1 MLIFYDL
8 ETTGLNPYHEKITE
22 VCFLKYLREDPRH
35 TKFTTLINPKK
46 KLSNTIVKITNITD
60 EMLHDKPTFEEI
72 GTDMFRF
79 ILDGEDSIRY
89 FIAHNG
95 DVFDRIFLKE
105 HFNMLNIKLKDYSF
119 MHIDTLLFAKK
130 MYSELRKFNLG
141 YLCEKLEIL
150 KRTGHRAENDTLML
164 ADLYK
169 KMCNDLAIRNNLEV
183 NYYINNTNEIYD
195 FIYN

>member
-60 EMLHDKPTFEEI
+60 EMLQDKPTFEEI